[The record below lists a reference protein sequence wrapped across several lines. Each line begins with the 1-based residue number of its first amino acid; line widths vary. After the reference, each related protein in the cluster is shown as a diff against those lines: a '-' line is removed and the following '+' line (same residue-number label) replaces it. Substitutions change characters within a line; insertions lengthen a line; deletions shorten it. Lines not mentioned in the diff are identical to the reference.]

1 MPHTKFT
8 IILIL
13 INLFFNFSVSN
24 FESNERK
31 SLENNE
37 ERENYQICHFLVK
50 KLIII
55 SVIGF

>member
-1 MPHTKFT
+1 MPRTKFT

-31 SLENNE
+31 SFENNE
-37 ERENYQICHFLVK
+37 ERENYQLCHFLVK

-55 SVIGF
+55 SVKGF

>member
-13 INLFFNFSVSN
+13 INFFFNFSVSN

-31 SLENNE
+31 SPENNE
-37 ERENYQICHFLVK
+37 ERENYQLCHFLVK

-55 SVIGF
+55 SVKGF